1 MNEESTPPD
10 LDELARRTF
19 GAMARRDYDAMTAVW
34 ASDGVWD
41 TTPTGALAG
50 AIEGRDAIRAALEDW
65 MGPYE
70 DWEQEVE
77 EFRDLGNGVVFNVLL
92 QRGRL
97 PDSSGVVALRFANV
111 STWANGLVERTT
123 TYTDIDEGRAAAER
137 LAQERG

>member
-1 MNEESTPPD
+1 MSEESSTPD

-19 GAMARRDYDAMTAVW
+19 DAMARRDYDAMTAVW

-41 TTPTGALAG
+41 TTPTGGMPG
-50 AIEGRDAIRAALEDW
+50 AVEGRDAIRAALEDW
-65 MGPYE
+65 MGPSE

-97 PDSSGVVALRFANV
+97 SDRKGVVALRFANL
-111 STWANGLVERTT
+111 STWASWLVERTT

-137 LAQERG
+137 LAQERS